1 MQLRELAALLSAGI
15 DLKTALEQV
24 GFEKLPRELALAI
37 SLGAPVK
44 TLLISLANQ
53 QESEQKAKAELGQAL
68 AVPRATRRL
77 LLWLPFATLLF
88 TLLLGIS
95 SMASLGNPL
104 VLASLALGICLL
116 ILGNKIT
123 KRMLSGFSSDFYLAE
138 LQHFLIAVKS
148 GMTTGE
154 INKCFPHLLADA
166 RIQKLIELTNRTGA
180 SLGALIESEIENSLQ
195 TQLSEKVTAL
205 RQLSVRL
212 LIPLGLTT
220 LPAFMLFT
228 IPPTMVGLTK

>member
-15 DLKTALEQV
+15 DLKTALKQV
-24 GFEKLPRELALAI
+24 DFQKLPRELELAI
-37 SLGAPVK
+37 SLGAPLK

-53 QESEQKAKAELGQAL
+53 QESEQKAKAELAQAL

-95 SMASLGNPL
+95 SLASLGNPL
-104 VLASLALGICLL
+104 VLASLALGACLL
-116 ILGNKIT
+116 LAGNKIT
-123 KRMLSGFSSDFYLAE
+123 KRMLSGFSSDFYLTE
-138 LQHFLIAVKS
+138 LQQFLIAVKA

-154 INKCFPHLLADA
+154 INKSFPHLLPNS
-166 RIQKLIELTNRTGA
+166 RIRKLIELTNQTGA
-180 SLGALIESEIENSLQ
+180 SLGALIESEIENSIQ